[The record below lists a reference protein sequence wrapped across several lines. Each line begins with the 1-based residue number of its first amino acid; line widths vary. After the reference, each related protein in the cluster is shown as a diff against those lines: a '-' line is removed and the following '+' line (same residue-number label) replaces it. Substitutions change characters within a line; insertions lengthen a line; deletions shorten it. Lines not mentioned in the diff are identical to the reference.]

1 MMLRP
6 FLAGAAILA
15 LASVAN
21 ANLVMLPTGGGGGG
35 GYVGPVL
42 DAGSANAVATA
53 GLTGGSGPFLPC
65 ATSGGGGSGI
75 TTSGPNE
82 DIFIVGVH
90 ELNITSPAP
99 TMGVTSGDGL
109 TWVLLATP
117 GAGHNAIKTDSMSST
132 GMFQTMEI
140 WWARAAVADNYNPS
154 FSLTQNSDAGA
165 YVCFAVSNGHAT
177 VPQDA
182 NASIAASGAGA
193 ASAHPTVTGI
203 STTGTNTLLISAA
216 STASPTVDCPG
227 VGASAPS
234 GFTEI
239 SSKNVVTA
247 SVNFLCLDVAYK
259 QASTTQSGA
268 AVTWANASTWPNWL
282 SLVTAIV
289 PP

>member
-1 MMLRP
+1 
-6 FLAGAAILA
+6 
-15 LASVAN
+15 
-21 ANLVMLPTGGGGGG
+21 MLPTGGGGGG
-35 GYVGPVL
+35 GYTGPVL
-42 DAGSANAVATA
+42 DTGSANATATA
-53 GLTGGSGPFLPC
+53 GLTGGAGPFLPC

-82 DIFIVGVH
+82 DVFIVGAH
-90 ELNITSPAP
+90 ESNTTTPAP

-109 TWVLLATP
+109 TWTLLSTP
-117 GAGHNAIKTDSMSST
+117 GAGQNSRKTDSMSST
-132 GMFQTMEI
+132 GMFQTLEI

-154 FSLTQNSDAGA
+154 FSLTVNSDAGA

-203 STTGTNTLLISAA
+203 STSAQRLLISAA
-216 STASPTVDCPG
+216 STASPTIDCPG
-227 VGASAPS
+227 IGSSAPS

-239 SSKNVVTA
+239 ASKNVTTA

-259 QASTTQSGA
+259 QVSTAQSGV

-282 SLVTAIV
+282 SLVTAIA
-289 PP
+289 P